1 MHSLQ
6 LSIVNPWVGCAIG
19 NVVDTHLIQ
28 VFDQL
33 RLLPILA
40 DHRDLRAQV
49 GDQQGVNLVSR

>member
-1 MHSLQ
+1 MV
-6 LSIVNPWVGCAIG
+6 SIVNPWVGCAIG